1 MKRDSRRE
9 SRRLSL
15 IQGSMIDAVKG
26 CFTES
31 ELNALRVVIRL
42 TVEFGKNL
50 EADRLDNYVAES
62 VFSGMDSFTSL
73 VHAYGVLA
81 GAEMDSLLQWK
92 KVSISSLKRDFKL
105 LYPKCLRAKSFE
117 RQCRLLLD
125 LFKLQIALAAMT
137 YDCGAE

>member
-73 VHAYGVLA
+73 VHAYGGWQEPRWIVCFNGRRCRSLRSSVISNCFTPSVYGRSPLKDNA
-81 GAEMDSLLQWK
+81 GCSWTCL
-92 KVSISSLKRDFKL
+92 SYKL
-105 LYPKCLRAKSFE
+105 LLPP
-117 RQCRLLLD
+117 
-125 LFKLQIALAAMT
+125 
-137 YDCGAE
+137 